1 MSGATL
7 QSEFNTWTAP
17 PYNLRM
23 TRISGSEVSG
33 QARYAAIFEKS
44 SKTTGWVAYSAMIA
58 SDFTGTNNILQ
69 AQGFRLVWLDGFGV
83 GTTAYYNGIW
93 EQTFGAAQRVRTGES
108 LANHQSANA
117 ANEAD
122 GYSLVNVCSFS
133 TDGTPLHAGVWQ
145 QGIVPNTQVR
155 YSLTSAQYQTE
166 FNSMSANGYY
176 IYRVSGYESGT
187 AERFTGVWRQSSL
200 GEGWAYHGMRA
211 TDFNAHNIN
220 AQMVGYRPVFVEA
233 YNLGVDTFYN
243 AVWIRNGGLSTSRL
257 NTLATAVQNYIS
269 ARNIPGL
276 SLAIAHEGHLVYARG
291 FGYADTS
298 DGEVAHAQHRWR
310 IASTSK
316 TICAVS
322 ALRALEDSAAWSLD
336 SKAFGSGALFGT
348 DYGTLAYSTWEKE
361 ITLRQLMNMTAG
373 WNSQGKL
380 WYYDE
385 PSYGTNHAAI
395 IGYQLDSVPVNWQP
409 GTWDCYNNFNYQVA
423 ARIPE
428 KITGQLFENYTKTE
442 VFDPCGITSMVLGE
456 RTAAERKF
464 NEVAYY
470 EGDQWGSPENI
481 WPARMDG
488 STGWITKP
496 SDLLLLSRRIDG
508 NPRHKDIIGSYALSQ
523 MQLGNGLQ
531 SCSGGYSGY
540 GLGWYPSTR
549 NGKTWWQHNGA
560 MAGTQAI
567 LVVSDD
573 GSQAFAYACNSVH
586 SSDWPSGTFRN
597 TILDLMDAID
607 DANAWPNID
616 LFGKY
621 NLDYDAWATTEF
633 GTAVSRT
640 GLIDFWAPDGDP
652 DDDGRS
658 NALEA
663 FLGTEPLA
671 ANPPIWY
678 SRIYLDDGD
687 LILRWTKRIG
697 YRGVDAVPESSNLVS
712 PWAGSSATITNRT
725 DLITP
730 IGYTIQE
737 ARTPIPRGANQRFLR
752 VNISVP

>member
-1 MSGATL
+1 
-7 QSEFNTWTAP
+7 
-17 PYNLRM
+17 
-23 TRISGSEVSG
+23 
-33 QARYAAIFEKS
+33 
-44 SKTTGWVAYSAMIA
+44 
-58 SDFTGTNNILQ
+58 
-69 AQGFRLVWLDGFGV
+69 
-83 GTTAYYNGIW
+83 
-93 EQTFGAAQRVRTGES
+93 
-108 LANHQSANA
+108 
-117 ANEAD
+117 
-122 GYSLVNVCSFS
+122 
-133 TDGTPLHAGVWQ
+133 
-145 QGIVPNTQVR
+145 
-155 YSLTSAQYQTE
+155 
-166 FNSMSANGYY
+166 
-176 IYRVSGYESGT
+176 
-187 AERFTGVWRQSSL
+187 
-200 GEGWAYHGMRA
+200 
-211 TDFNAHNIN
+211 
-220 AQMVGYRPVFVEA
+220 
-233 YNLGVDTFYN
+233 
-243 AVWIRNGGLSTSRL
+243 
-257 NTLATAVQNYIS
+257 
-269 ARNIPGL
+269 
-276 SLAIAHEGHLVYARG
+276 
-291 FGYADTS
+291 
-298 DGEVAHAQHRWR
+298 
-310 IASTSK
+310 
-316 TICAVS
+316 
-322 ALRALEDSAAWSLD
+322 LRALEDSAAWSLD